1 MHCSQPRF
9 LKDTNLRFYRE
20 EKSVAI
26 QMHVYHI
33 KLHLKLWH
41 WTLASILILIF
52 SLCFVLS
59 HEIFNFQW
67 QLQGTFETFKTW
79 QENSNKRAF
88 HSYHN
93 FVSTNQLLNTLKK
106 KELEHSKS
114 SACIFAQLQPSRR
127 ILNSK
132 QINHIE
138 EA

>member
-1 MHCSQPRF
+1 MHSSQPRF

-33 KLHLKLWH
+33 KLHLKLEH
-41 WTLASILILIF
+41 WTLGSILILIF

-79 QENSNKRAF
+79 QENSKKRAF
-88 HSYHN
+88 NSYHN

-106 KELEHSKS
+106 KELEHSK
-114 SACIFAQLQPSRR
+114 AQLVYL
-127 ILNSK
+127 LNF
-132 QINHIE
+132 NPHE
-138 EA
+138 EY